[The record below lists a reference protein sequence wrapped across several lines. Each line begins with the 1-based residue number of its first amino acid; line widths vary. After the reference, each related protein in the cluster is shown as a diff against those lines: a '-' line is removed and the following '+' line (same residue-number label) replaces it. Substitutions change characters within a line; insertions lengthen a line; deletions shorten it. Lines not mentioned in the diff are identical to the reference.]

1 MHIQDLI
8 GEPRTYSRRSNCDLI
23 SDVYDLLSCKVDGP
37 YASRFL
43 YHMQDIRGALGHRDI
58 HDQCTFMINYW
69 IDQLNTAG
77 ISVHHPR
84 QSAKTISCPSDV
96 IRFVDSYVVNR
107 MVDLD
112 IPRVADRPVIN
123 L

>member
-1 MHIQDLI
+1 MYIQELI
-8 GEPRTYSRRSNCDLI
+8 GEAGPRNRRPNFDLI

-43 YHMQDIRGALGHRDI
+43 YHMQDIRSALGRREI
-58 HDQCTFMINYW
+58 HEQCTFMINYW
-69 IDQLNTAG
+69 IDQLSTAG
-77 ISVHHPR
+77 ITVYRPR
-84 QSAKTISCPSDV
+84 QTGNASTNPSDV
-96 IRFVDSYVVNR
+96 IRFIDAYVINR
-107 MVDLD
+107 MEDLD